1 MRGKPN
7 LEDYEQAYA
16 GFHWENVQN
25 ELGWTRTGK
34 VNIVYSCVDR
44 HVTAGRGKRVAF
56 IYDDFIRREL
66 YTYHDL
72 RKLSNCFGN
81 ALKKMGIK
89 KQDRVVLFL
98 PRIPEFYI
106 SFLAI
111 VKIGAI
117 AVPLYSGYMSGAVN
131 DILQDS
137 EPAAIITTASLR
149 RRINTAHL
157 PSLKQVIVTG
167 SNCSGADLNPNT
179 DSGGDVA
186 TDTDWRATLALG
198 EETPATEWMEPQEP
212 MLLMYTS
219 GSTGKPKGALHVHEG
234 ALQYYQTGKWVLDL
248 QKGDIYWCTADPA
261 WVTGISY
268 GIWAPLLNG
277 ITSVVYGGEFQA
289 EKWYT
294 VLEKYRV
301 SVWYTTPTSLRKLLA
316 AGDNLMH
323 NYNLSS
329 LRHILSV
336 GEPLNPMV
344 IRWVQQKFGLT
355 VHDTWWMTETG
366 AQIIAN
372 FPCLPVKP
380 GSMGKPIPGVY
391 ATIINEH
398 GEELPPLEMGQLA
411 VKKGWP
417 AMMRGIWKD
426 PDKYQ
431 EYFRLPPWYLSG
443 DLAYRDTDGYFWFQ
457 GRADDVIKTASERV
471 GPFEIE
477 SKLAEHPAILEAGV
491 IGKPDMLRGEKIK
504 AFVVLRP
511 GWTWSEQLKR
521 EVQHF
526 IASTLAAHLVP
537 EEIEEVENLPRTKSG
552 KIMRRVLKAREIGLP
567 MESLPTL
574 DE

>member
-1 MRGKPN
+1 MRGKPKENTPGKKPN

-16 GFHWENVQN
+16 RFRWTDAEK
-25 ELGWTRTGK
+25 ELGWTNAGK
-34 VNIVYSCVDR
+34 VNIVFSCVDR
-44 HVTAGRGKRVAF
+44 HVFSGKGEKIAI
-56 IYDDFIRREL
+56 IYDDFFRREF
-66 YTYHDL
+66 YTYNDL
-72 RKLSNCFGN
+72 FKLSNCFGN
-81 ALKKMGIK
+81 ALKKMGIEK
-89 KQDRVVLFL
+89 KDRIVLFL
-98 PRIPEFYI
+98 PRSPEFYI

-111 VKIGAI
+111 VKIGAVAI
-117 AVPLYSGYMSGAVN
+117 PLYEGYMSGAVN

-137 EPAAIITTASLR
+137 EPTAVITTPFLR
-149 RRINTAHL
+149 QRINTGQL

-167 SNCSGADLNPNT
+167 GNKNSGDIEWQAALAR
-179 DSGGDVA
+179 GDEKQAV
-186 TDTDWRATLALG
+186 
-198 EETPATEWMEPQEP
+198 EWVERDEP

-248 QKGDIYWCTADPA
+248 QEGDIYWCTADPS

-277 ITSVVYGGEFQA
+277 ATSVIYGGEFKA

-294 VLEKYRV
+294 IIEKYKV
-301 SVWYTTPTSLRKLLA
+301 SIWYTTPTSIRKLIA

-329 LRHILSV
+329 LRHILSA

-366 AQIIAN
+366 AHIIAN

-391 ATIINEH
+391 ATIINEQ
-398 GEELPPLEMGQLA
+398 GQELPPLEMGQLA

-417 AMMRGIWKD
+417 AMMRNIWND
-426 PDKYQ
+426 PEKYQ

-443 DLAYRDTDGYFWFQ
+443 DLAYRDADGYFWFQ
-457 GRADDVIKTASERV
+457 GRADDVIKTAGERV

-477 SKLAEHPAILEAGV
+477 SKLAEHPAVLEAGV

-504 AFVVLRP
+504 AFVLLRP
-511 GWTWSEQLKR
+511 GHVWSEKLERDIQN
-521 EVQHF
+521 F
-526 IASTLAAHLVP
+526 IANTLASHLVP
-537 EEIEEVENLPRTKSG
+537 EEIEVVESLPRTKSG
-552 KIMRRVLKAREIGLP
+552 KIMRRVLKAREIGIP

>member
-7 LEDYEQAYA
+7 LEDYERAYA

-25 ELGWTRTGK
+25 ELGWTRAGK

-44 HVTAGRGKRVAF
+44 HVTAGRGKRTAF

-81 ALKKMGIK
+81 ALKKMGIQK
-89 KQDRVVLFL
+89 GDRVVLFL
-98 PRIPEFYI
+98 PRSPEFYV
-106 SFLAI
+106 SFLAV
-111 VKIGAI
+111 VKIGAVAI
-117 AVPLYSGYMSGAVN
+117 PLYEGYMSGAVN
-131 DILQDS
+131 DILLDS
-137 EPAAIITTASLR
+137 EPAVIITTSFLR
-149 RRINTAHL
+149 QRINRERL
-157 PSLKQVIVTG
+157 PFLKKFIITDAAQSG
-167 SNCSGADLNPNT
+167 SEENWSA
-179 DSGGDVA
+179 V
-186 TDTDWRATLALG
+186 LARG
-198 EETPATEWMEPQEP
+198 NESPAAEWVNREEP

-248 QKGDIYWCTADPA
+248 QEGDVYWCTADPS

-277 ITSVVYGGEFQA
+277 ATSVIYGGEFKA
-289 EKWYT
+289 EKWYAI
-294 VLEKYRV
+294 LEKYKV
-301 SVWYTTPTSLRKLLA
+301 SIWYTTPTSIRKLIA

-329 LRHILSV
+329 LRHILST

-366 AQIIAN
+366 AHIIVN
-372 FPCLPVKP
+372 FLSFPVKP
-380 GSMGKPIPGVY
+380 GSLGRPVPGVY
-391 ATIINEH
+391 ATIVNEQ
-398 GEELPPLEMGQLA
+398 GKELPPLEVGQLA
-411 VKKGWP
+411 LKKGWP

-426 PDKYQ
+426 PEKYQ

-443 DLAYRDTDGYFWFQ
+443 DLAYRDADGYFWFQ
-457 GRADDVIKTASERV
+457 GRADDVIKTAGERV

-477 SKLAEHPAILEAGV
+477 SKLAEHPAVLEAGV

-511 GWTWSEQLKR
+511 GYAWSEQLQR
-521 EVQHF
+521 DIQDF
-526 IASTLAAHLVP
+526 IANTLASHLVP
-537 EEIEEVENLPRTKSG
+537 EEIEVVESLPRTKSG
-552 KIMRRVLKAREIGLP
+552 KIMRRVLKAREMGIPIG
-567 MESLPTL
+567 SLLTI
-574 DE
+574 DEA

>member
-1 MRGKPN
+1 MRGRPSQNTAQKKPN
-7 LEDYEQAYA
+7 LEDYDQAYA
-16 GFHWENVQN
+16 SFRWEDVEK
-25 ELGWTRTGK
+25 ELGWTKAGK

-44 HVTAGRGKRVAF
+44 HVLSGKGEKVAI
-56 IYDDFIRREL
+56 IYDDFFRREL
-66 YTYHDL
+66 YTYDDL
-72 RKLSNCFGN
+72 LNLSNCFGN

-89 KQDRVVLFL
+89 KQERVVLFL
-98 PRIPEFYI
+98 PRSPEFYL
-106 SFLAI
+106 SFLAV
-111 VKIGAI
+111 VKIGAVAI
-117 AVPLYSGYMSGAVN
+117 PLYEGYMSSAVN

-137 EPAAIITTASLR
+137 EPAAVITTPFLR
-149 RRINTAHL
+149 RRIDTQKL
-157 PSLKQVIVTG
+157 PSLKQVIVVG
-167 SNCSGADLNPNT
+167 SAQNNADI
-179 DSGGDVA
+179 
-186 TDTDWRATLALG
+186 DWHDALVGG
-198 EETPATEWMEPQEP
+198 EESPAVEWVEREEP

-248 QKGDIYWCTADPA
+248 QEGDIYWCTADPS

-277 ITSVVYGGEFQA
+277 ATSVIYGGEFKA

-294 VLEKYRV
+294 ILEKYRV
-301 SVWYTTPTSLRKLLA
+301 SVWYTTPTSLRKLIA

-329 LRHILSV
+329 LRHILSA

-372 FPCLPVKP
+372 FLCVPVKP

-391 ATIINEH
+391 ATIVNEQ
-398 GEELPPLEMGQLA
+398 GREVPPLEMGQLA
-411 VKKGWP
+411 VRKDWP

-426 PDKYQ
+426 PEKYQ

-443 DLAYRDTDGYFWFQ
+443 DLAYRDADGYFWFQ
-457 GRADDVIKTASERV
+457 GRADDVIKTGSERV

-477 SKLAEHPAILEAGV
+477 SKLAEHPAVLEAGV
-491 IGKPDMLRGEKIK
+491 IGKPDLMRGEKIK

-511 GWTWSEQLKR
+511 GYAWSASLER
-521 EVQHF
+521 DVQNF
-526 IASTLAAHLVP
+526 IANTLASHLVP
-537 EEIEEVENLPRTKSG
+537 EEIEVVESLPRTKSG
-552 KIMRRVLKAREIGLP
+552 KIMRRVLKAREMGIPIG
-567 MESLPTL
+567 SLPTL